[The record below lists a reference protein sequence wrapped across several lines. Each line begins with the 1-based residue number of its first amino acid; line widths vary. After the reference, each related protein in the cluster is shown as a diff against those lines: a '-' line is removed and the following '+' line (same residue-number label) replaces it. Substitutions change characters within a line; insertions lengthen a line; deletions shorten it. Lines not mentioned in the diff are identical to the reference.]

1 MDYAS
6 KELSEELFKLSGW
19 KTGKVVRDNPMQ
31 SAYNETNIL
40 FYEYDLGFLLRKLPD
55 RPQNIRDTVLLS
67 GTIDGK
73 RWSIAYR
80 DTVSIADTPEDA
92 VCSLAI
98 QLIKQGILEGEN
110 KTLREL
116 APTAPKNQKEE
127 SHE

>member
-110 KTLREL
+110 KTLRKL
-116 APTAPKNQKEE
+116 AQKPQKGIK
-127 SHE
+127 